1 MTSASTICTVRTGLT
16 FGTRVDMQEKVAL
29 TLYAMQVTEGQHLR
43 ESGTLVRGAHI
54 ITSATP
60 EVITDGAVRIVGE
73 MIDDVGTWVELST
86 RYPGDSVTGG
96 PHDIVTPGFVNT
108 HGHFSEALVAGI
120 AEQYTL
126 WEWIQN
132 VILAINPVLNHEM
145 AYVGTLLSSMQML
158 RSGITTANDM
168 FVCAPVNGPITPG
181 VVAALDEI
189 GLRGVVSFGA
199 SDLGPASIPMV
210 MDEHAALLEAARASR
225 LCRFRVGV
233 AALGSQTDEMFLNTT
248 DLAVNGG
255 HGVHIHLQE
264 IRDEVTAT
272 RNLHGV
278 TPIAHCERVGTFNA
292 PTLAAH
298 CVWVDAADRDILA
311 ANGVGVAHNP
321 VANMILA
328 SGVCPVP
335 ELRRLGID
343 VGMGVDGPASNDSQN
358 YLETMKSAVLL
369 QRIEHLEATAL
380 GARDVLRMA
389 TIEGAA
395 ALELDHIV
403 GSIETGKQADLVV
416 FDGDAPALVNVHDP
430 FQKIAYCSSPTD
442 VKQVWV
448 AGERSV
454 DDGEITNVDQTEVVA
469 RSRELARS
477 LVAGAGLSDLS
488 LLAR

>member
-1 MTSASTICTVRTGLT
+1 M
-16 FGTRVDMQEKVAL
+16 
-29 TLYAMQVTEGQHLR
+29 
-43 ESGTLVRGAHI
+43 
-54 ITSATP
+54 
-60 EVITDGAVRIVGE
+60 
-73 MIDDVGTWVELST
+73 
-86 RYPGDSVTGG
+86 
-96 PHDIVTPGFVNT
+96 
-108 HGHFSEALVAGI
+108 
-120 AEQYTL
+120 
-126 WEWIQN
+126 
-132 VILAINPVLNHEM
+132 
-145 AYVGTLLSSMQML
+145 
-158 RSGITTANDM
+158 
-168 FVCAPVNGPITPG
+168 
-181 VVAALDEI
+181 
-189 GLRGVVSFGA
+189 
-199 SDLGPASIPMV
+199 
-210 MDEHAALLEAARASR
+210 
-225 LCRFRVGV
+225 
-233 AALGSQTDEMFLNTT
+233 
-248 DLAVNGG
+248 
-255 HGVHIHLQE
+255 HIHLQE

-454 DDGEITNVDQTEVVA
+454 DDGEITNVDQAEVVA